1 MVPLTVLQPGQIGL
15 IHQLRGGHRF
25 VSRLA
30 ALGFTPGAPV
40 TVTRNHGIG
49 PLIVAVRGTQVALGR
64 GEASHVLVYLEPAA
78 SSSESGDDDATV
90 SQD

>member
-1 MVPLTVLQPGQIGL
+1 MVPLTALNPGQTGL

-40 TVTRNHGIG
+40 EMRRNHGFG
-49 PLIVAVRGTQVALGR
+49 PLIVAVRGAQVALGR
-64 GEASHVLVYLEPAA
+64 GEASHILVYVQEEGDAA
-78 SSSESGDDDATV
+78 SNEKH
-90 SQD
+90 

>member
-1 MVPLTVLQPGQIGL
+1 MVPLTALNPGQVGL

-40 TVTRNHGIG
+40 EVMRNHGFG
-49 PLIVAVRGTQVALGR
+49 PLIVAVRGAQVALGR
-64 GEASHVLVYLEPAA
+64 GEANHILVYVQEETDAP
-78 SSSESGDDDATV
+78 SEKR
-90 SQD
+90 

>member
-1 MVPLTVLQPGQIGL
+1 MVPLTTLQPGQTGL
-15 IHQLRGGHRF
+15 IHRLRGGHHF

-49 PLIVAVRGTQVALGR
+49 PLIVAVRETQVALGR
-64 GEASHVLVYLEPAA
+64 GEASHVFVYLEPAA
-78 SSSESGDDDATV
+78 SSSESEDGDATV
-90 SQD
+90 SQG